1 LDGVG
6 STAVL
11 GKAAD
16 QQKLPDAIRS
26 NWQKLA
32 AFDGSSA
39 LIDGSHAPR
48 CLGTALTSPAGDTIE
63 I

>member
-1 LDGVG
+1 MAE
-6 STAVL
+6 TVL

-32 AFDGSSA
+32 AQ
-39 LIDGSHAPR
+39 L
-48 CLGTALTSPAGDTIE
+48 
-63 I
+63 